1 MAKDDNAARD
11 TAAREGAGAR
21 DGAAREG
28 AAREGAAEPAVVFQD
43 VDFFYTAHDPE
54 PGVQPEVELEAAAD
68 VTQVFAGLN
77 LELPAGVVSLVGQN
91 GSGKSTLLLLAGARL
106 FPAAGEVRL
115 FGEST
120 RRFARA
126 HDDYELEQRR
136 NEVVSFVYQNM
147 EFETEDSIGDL
158 MEFVYD
164 NGFHRDKKPQFL
176 RELQATLE
184 LEPVLAK
191 RTQQLSKG
199 ELQRAIVAFS
209 LLYGSRI
216 IMLDEPVFALEDH
229 QKHRVFEM
237 LSDFAARTGTSVY
250 YSVHELELTRRYSQY
265 TALFYGSGAAAAA
278 GDGGAGTVRVG
289 PTAELTAKEQIEEAF
304 QVPIDLLHKKEG
316 LYRETLLKLSRQK
329 P

>member
-1 MAKDDNAARD
+1 MAEDRS
-11 TAAREGAGAR
+11 TAP
-21 DGAAREG
+21 DGRTSADEV
-28 AAREGAAEPAVVFQD
+28 AEPPVVLHD

-54 PGVQPEVELEAAAD
+54 PGVQPEVELEAAED

-77 LELPAGVVSLVGQN
+77 LSLPAGVVSLVGQN

-106 FPAAGEVRL
+106 FPAAGEVKL
-115 FGEST
+115 FGEDT
-120 RRFARA
+120 RRFAPA
-126 HDDYELEQRR
+126 HEDYAIEQRR

-147 EFETEDSIGDL
+147 EFETQDSIGDL
-158 MEFVYD
+158 MEFVYE
-164 NGFHRDKKPQFL
+164 NGFHRDKKPEFL
-176 RELQATLE
+176 RELHATLE
-184 LEPVLAK
+184 LEPVLSK

-199 ELQRAIVAFS
+199 ELQRAIIAFS

-216 IMLDEPVFALEDH
+216 IMLDEPVFALEDY